1 MAQIVKLD
9 AFLSNKIAAGE
20 VVERPASIVKELL
33 ENALD
38 ANSTNILI
46 EMEEG
51 GMSSIRILDNGDGIQ
66 ADDVETAFYR
76 HATSKIKTDRD
87 LFQIRT
93 LGFRGEALPSIASVS
108 HLTMR
113 TCTGEGPGVE
123 LTLEGGH
130 ITSRTPS
137 KTRKGTEVIVQNLF
151 YNTPARLKYL
161 KTVHTEAGH
170 VSDVVNRLALAHP
183 NVAISLYHNG
193 KEMLKT
199 SGNKDVRQVI
209 ASIYGRNVAKEMVA
223 VSGTSLDYSIEGYI
237 AKPEVTRA
245 SRQYMSLFI
254 NGRYIRNFHLA
265 RAVQEGFHTLLP
277 IGRYPVVVLSIEM
290 DPTLID
296 VNVHPSKLEVRLS
309 KEDELAKLITSSIQS
324 AFNKQT
330 LIPEIKH
337 TTEKPKQIHYQET
350 LPFEKATPD
359 TDSSLFDQ
367 SLLNQV
373 NNSGAQTEVNHAK
386 DSLPSIVKEAGTIEK
401 DGNGSKFFDKAEGS
415 KVEGDKFEK
424 SKVKE
429 DNLEKNQIDSLEM
442 PETHKAEG
450 DFASSVHE
458 QQTNELHDR
467 VPVMYP
473 VGQMHGTYIVAQNE
487 NGMYLID
494 QHAAQERI
502 KYEYYREKV
511 GEVPRETQELLV
523 PMTIECTNQEAIII
537 DQHLDDLK
545 QVGVFLEEF
554 GSKTYIVRSHPVW
567 LPKGLEEETIRE
579 IIDHLLTTAKIDIK
593 RLREEAAILMS
604 CKASIKA
611 NRHLR
616 QDEMFA
622 LLESLRKSSDP
633 FTCPHGRPILIHF
646 SSYEL
651 EKMFKR
657 VM

>member
-38 ANSTNILI
+38 ASSTNILI
-46 EMEEG
+46 EVEEG
-51 GMSSIRILDNGDGIQ
+51 GLSSIRILDNGDGIE
-66 ADDVETAFYR
+66 AEDVETAFYR

-87 LFQIRT
+87 LFKIRT

-113 TCTGEGPGVE
+113 TCTGEGAGVE

-130 ITSRTPS
+130 IQSRQAS
-137 KTRKGTEVIVQNLF
+137 KTRKGTEVIVKNLF

-170 VSDVVNRLALAHP
+170 ISDVVNRLALAHP
-183 NVAISLYHNG
+183 HVSMSLYHNG
-193 KEMLKT
+193 KEVLKT
-199 SGNKDVRQVI
+199 SGNKDLRQVI
-209 ASIYGRNVAKEMVA
+209 ASIYGRNVAKEMVE
-223 VSGTSLDYSIEGYI
+223 VHGRSLDYTVSGYV

-277 IGRYPVVVLSIEM
+277 IGRFPVVVIRIEM

-309 KEDELAKLITSSIQS
+309 KEEELSSLITTSIQS
-324 AFNKQT
+324 AFKQET
-330 LIPEIKH
+330 LIPEVRHKKPEMEPIQEQLPFDTD
-337 TTEKPKQIHYQET
+337 TTSSNRSELEPKQERMLAREHTISEDS
-350 LPFEKATPD
+350 PSEKKEAKPVNDGKHSSEATD
-359 TDSSLFDQ
+359 VQ
-367 SLLNQV
+367 SLDQV
-373 NNSGAQTEVNHAK
+373 ESPQVEEVPAESDPLQVGETVKMNS
-386 DSLPSIVKEAGTIEK
+386 P
-401 DGNGSKFFDKAEGS
+401 
-415 KVEGDKFEK
+415 
-424 SKVKE
+424 
-429 DNLEKNQIDSLEM
+429 
-442 PETHKAEG
+442 
-450 DFASSVHE
+450 
-458 QQTNELHDR
+458 R

-487 NGMYLID
+487 DGMYLID

-511 GEVPRETQELLV
+511 AQYTRETQELLI

-537 DQHLDDLK
+537 DQHIDDLR
-545 QVGVFLEEF
+545 QVGVFLEDF
-554 GSKTYIVRSHPVW
+554 GTRTYIVRSHPTW

-579 IIDHLLTTAKIDIK
+579 IIDHLFTSSKIDIK

-633 FTCPHGRPILIHF
+633 FTCPHGRPIIVHF